1 VPVDLVGHEAAD
13 LVVADVKDIA
23 QQRVDAAAAAERG
36 PHAALGHDD
45 VALLDEADSRMSG
58 SPGDAS
64 CSIASSKAARPLRL
78 KYGGIS
84 QATSSVRQ
92 AWISS

>member
-1 VPVDLVGHEAAD
+1 
-13 LVVADVKDIA
+13 VKDIA
-23 QQRVDAAAAAERG
+23 DQHVDAAAAAERG

-45 VALLDEADSRMSG
+45 VAPSTRRISRMSG

-64 CSIASSKAARPLRL
+64 CSIASSKAARPQRL

>member
-1 VPVDLVGHEAAD
+1 
-13 LVVADVKDIA
+13 
-23 QQRVDAAAAAERG
+23 
-36 PHAALGHDD
+36 
-45 VALLDEADSRMSG
+45 MSG

-64 CSIASSKAARPLRL
+64 CSIASSKAARPQRL